1 MKRFLVAAVGFHVLA
16 IAGVAA
22 TGTDSPFGISMGMPR
37 ADVLPLIGDYREV
50 TPGML
55 RTDRVPNG
63 QAELESYAV
72 IVSDTH
78 GVCKIMA
85 VGKDLPLEAAVGGLR
100 NAFDAAATRLDEQF
114 GRRET
119 YEYTRPRFMSHANV
133 EPREPQTVLAA
144 SCSPSGREIAHVLLE
159 AVASNSRFGY
169 LRFHYESPS
178 YSACRREL
186 TQTAR

>member
-1 MKRFLVAAVGFHVLA
+1 MKRILAVVVGFHVLA
-16 IAGVAA
+16 LAGVAA
-22 TGTDSPFGISMGMPR
+22 TGKDSPFGISMGMSR

-55 RTDRVPNG
+55 RTDRVPDG
-63 QAELESYAV
+63 QAGLESYAV

-85 VGKDLPLEAAVGGLR
+85 VGKDLPLAGSVNGLR
-100 NAFDAAATRLDEQF
+100 DAFDAAATRLDEQF

-119 YEYTRPRFMSHANV
+119 YEYAKPQFMNHANV
-133 EPREPQTVLAA
+133 ESRQPQPVLAA
-144 SCSPSGREIAHVLLE
+144 SWSPGREIAHVLLE
-159 AVASNSRFGY
+159 AVPSNSRLGY